1 MLKFRKV
8 SSILL
13 ALGIFTSMN
22 VSVFAN
28 DISTTNENKPK
39 NANIVIETNQN
50 ISIPDN
56 VSLLTSSIT
65 FDHNADIIWDKGSRQ
80 VKGNT
85 QAKQGKIN
93 LSSYTRAR
101 FENYI
106 TGRPYL
112 DSGRVWSATEGSRS
126 YASSGWEYYDNVN
139 SGVAHTYYGI

>member
-39 NANIVIETNQN
+39 NPNIVIETNQN
-50 ISIPDN
+50 ISIPGN
-56 VSLLTSSIT
+56 VSLLTSSVT
-65 FDHNADIIWDKGSRQ
+65 FDHDADIIWNKGSRQ

-112 DSGRVWSATEGSRS
+112 DSVRVWSATEGSRS
-126 YASSGWEYYDNVN
+126 YASSGWEYYDAIN

>member
-1 MLKFRKV
+1 MLKFKKI

-28 DISTTNENKPK
+28 DNSIANLNQPK
-39 NANIVIETNQN
+39 DPNTIIETNQN

-56 VSLLTSSIT
+56 VSLLSYDIAY
-65 FDHNADIIWDKGSRQ
+65 DHNSKINWDKGDRQ
-80 VKGNT
+80 VTGNT
-85 QAKQGKIN
+85 QARQGSLN

-112 DSGRVWSATEGSRS
+112 DSGRVWSVKQGARS
-126 YASSGWEYYDNVN
+126 YAASGWERYDAID